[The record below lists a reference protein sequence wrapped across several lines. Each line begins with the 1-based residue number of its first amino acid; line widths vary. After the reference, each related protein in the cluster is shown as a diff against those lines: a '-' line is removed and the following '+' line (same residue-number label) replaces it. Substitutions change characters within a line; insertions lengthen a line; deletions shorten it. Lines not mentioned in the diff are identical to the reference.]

1 MPTVSQLRSMMI
13 APLYGGDAAFVVPT
27 NEDRAV
33 YNEVINMFSDAGDD
47 LSITASTL
55 RSEVI
60 LGTTLSFEFSIRA
73 DQPSPTMAGVRTSEN
88 RLDINDAFTVG
99 SMSLG
104 FGNEL
109 IASVRPGDLVVQYWP
124 NPAAVAAGTGAGG
137 FAAAGALALQQAY
150 NSRLDWTV
158 NAVRYIKAMDT
169 LRFKYVDFAQGGTLI
184 FTASNTADSAYRNEQ
199 VWFPLCPCIT
209 MAGSDEVLIRV
220 NVPDSTNFSP
230 TALNRTVAVLQLRGI
245 RIQNGGVNLKRRS
258 LR

>member
-47 LSITASTL
+47 LSITTSTL

-137 FAAAGALALQQAY
+137 FAAAGALALMQAY

-169 LRFKYVDFAQGGTLI
+169 LRFKYIDTAQGGIAPATG
-184 FTASNTADSAYRNEQ
+184 DSAYRNRE
-199 VWFPLCPCIT
+199 VWFPLTPCIT